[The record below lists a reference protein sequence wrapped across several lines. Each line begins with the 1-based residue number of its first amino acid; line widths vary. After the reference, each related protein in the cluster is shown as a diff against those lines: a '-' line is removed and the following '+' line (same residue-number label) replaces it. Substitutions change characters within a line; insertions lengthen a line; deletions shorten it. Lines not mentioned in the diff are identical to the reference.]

1 MSSSVALVEP
11 TLGPA
16 PTVAPAPARVG
27 GIETLV
33 GGTPLIPL
41 RRVTRDLPPTVE
53 VWVKAEWFNAAG
65 SVKARPAWAI
75 LRQAQ
80 AAGWLRGRRLI
91 DATSGNTG
99 IAYATLA
106 AALGLPV
113 TLAMP
118 ANASPERIAILR
130 GLGAE
135 LVLTD
140 PEEGV
145 DGAMAWVQRQAEQH
159 PDRYYWANQY
169 DNPANWRA
177 HYATTGPEI
186 WAQTQGRITHL
197 VAGTGTGGT
206 LMGTGRYL
214 RAVRPEVRV
223 IAVQPTDGQQGLE
236 GLKHMPSAA
245 RKPAI
250 YDPGFPDRVVRV
262 RAPEAQAVV
271 LRLAREEGLFVGLSA
286 GAITWA
292 ALQVAAEARQGVVVA
307 VLPDAGYKYLSG
319 PPWRTEGDAPP
330 A

>member
-1 MSSSVALVEP
+1 MFPA
-11 TLGPA
+11 TLA
-16 PTVAPAPARVG
+16 PHDAPARLTPTRVG
-27 GIETLV
+27 GIEAHI
-33 GGTPLIPL
+33 GHTPLIPL
-41 RRVTRDLPPTVE
+41 RRLARDLPPTVE
-53 VWVKAEWFNAAG
+53 VWVKAEWFNASG

-75 LRQAQ
+75 MRRALD
-80 AAGWLRGRRLI
+80 AGWLRNRRLI

-106 AALGLPV
+106 AALGLPL

-130 GLGAE
+130 GLGVE

-140 PEEGV
+140 PDQGV
-145 DGAMAWVQRQAEQH
+145 DGAMAWVQQQATRH
-159 PDRYYWANQY
+159 PDRFYWANQY
-169 DNPANWRA
+169 DNPANWQA
-177 HYATTGPEI
+177 HYSTTGPEI
-186 WAQTQGRITHL
+186 LAQTHGRVTHL

-214 RAVRPEVRV
+214 RAVRPEVRLV
-223 IAVQPTDGQQGLE
+223 AVQPTDGQQGIE
-236 GLKHMPSAA
+236 GLKHMPSAQ

-250 YDPGFPDRVVRV
+250 YDPTFPDDVVRV
-262 RAPEAQAVV
+262 PAAAAQATV

-292 ALQVAAEARQGVVVA
+292 ALQVAASLQQGVVVA

-319 PPWRTEGDAPP
+319 PPWQTA

>member
-1 MSSSVALVEP
+1 MRTVSWSSLPSVAGVH
-11 TLGPA
+11 T
-16 PTVAPAPARVG
+16 APARVG
-27 GIETLV
+27 GVERLI

-41 RRVTRDLPPTVE
+41 RRLTRGLRPGVE
-53 VWVKAEWFNAAG
+53 VWVKAEWFNPAG
-65 SVKARPAWAI
+65 SVKARPAWFI
-75 LRQAQ
+75 LRRALD
-80 AAGWLRGRRLI
+80 AGWLRGRRLL

-106 AALGLPV
+106 AALGVPV

-118 ANASPERIAILR
+118 ANASPERVAILR

-140 PEEGV
+140 PDAGV
-145 DGAMAWVQRQAEQH
+145 DGALDWVQKQAEQH

-169 DNPANWRA
+169 DNPANWQA

-186 WAQTQGRITHL
+186 VAQTQGRITHL

-214 RAVRPEVRV
+214 RAVKPEIQVV
-223 IAVQPTDGQQGLE
+223 AVQPTDGEQGLE
-236 GLKHMPSAA
+236 GLKHMPSA
-245 RKPAI
+245 RRVPAI
-250 YDPGFPDRVVRV
+250 YDARFPDRVVRV
-262 RAPEAQAVV
+262 TAADAHATV

-286 GAITWA
+286 GAIVWA
-292 ALQVAAEARQGVVVA
+292 ALQVAAQLGTGVVVA

-319 PPWRTEGDAPP
+319 PPWTRGE
-330 A
+330 

>member
-1 MSSSVALVEP
+1 MLTTTLVPPSEAVIR
-11 TLGPA
+11 TA
-16 PTVAPAPARVG
+16 TARVG
-27 GIETLV
+27 GIEHLI

-41 RRVTRDLPPTVE
+41 RRMSRGLRGDVQ

-75 LRQAQ
+75 LRRALD
-80 AAGWLRGRRLI
+80 AGWLRGRRLL

-106 AALGLPV
+106 AALRVPV

-140 PEEGV
+140 PDEGV
-145 DGAMAWVQRQAEQH
+145 DGAMAWVQQQAERY
-159 PDRYYWANQY
+159 PERYYWANQY
-169 DNPANWRA
+169 DNPANWQA

-186 WAQTQGRITHL
+186 MAQTQGRITHL

-214 RAVRPEVRV
+214 RSVKPEVQV
-223 IAVQPTDGQQGLE
+223 IAVQPTDSEQGLE
-236 GLKHMPSAA
+236 GLKHMPSAQ
-245 RKPAI
+245 RVPAI
-250 YDPGFPDRVVRV
+250 YDATFPDRVVRV
-262 RAPEAQAVV
+262 AAAEAHATV
-271 LRLAREEGLFVGLSA
+271 LQLAREEGLFVGLSA

-292 ALQVAAEARQGVVVA
+292 ALQVAAELTSGVVVA

-319 PPWRTEGDAPP
+319 PPWRSS
-330 A
+330 